1 MNFFF
6 ELNFLSILI
15 FILFICISFLE
26 ISRKDKIKKNLFY
39 ISLFFSTISCFTNFI
54 YLTNFSFIN
63 NYNLIIYFSLFLTF
77 FLYFFI
83 CIIDFSFVK
92 MRFFF
97 IVYFSFILI
106 LYNFL
111 TLNSYNNNNNFIF
124 LENKFLS
131 THIIL
136 SFLSYSFLSISAL
149 SSIAVFLQEK
159 NLKSSLKKT
168 NFFLN
173 SLPSIYEGE
182 RITIKLLYATQIF
195 LLLSLFSGFY
205 YTTEITSNINDFF
218 NEKSI
223 LSSLTFFMI
232 CILLFIR
239 YFFGVSGKKVF
250 NIVLLSYF
258 FINLSYFG
266 IRLL

>member
-1 MNFFF
+1 MNLFF

-15 FILFICISFLE
+15 FVLFFFISFLE
-26 ISRKDKIKKNLFY
+26 INRKDKVKKNLFY
-39 ISLFFSTISCFTNFI
+39 ISLLFTTISCLLNFR
-54 YLTNFSFIN
+54 YLTNFNFVN

-83 CIIDFSFVK
+83 CIIDFSFIK

-97 IVYFSFILI
+97 IAYFSFILI
-106 LYNFL
+106 SYNL
-111 TLNSYNNNNNFIF
+111 LELNSYKSNNFFIA
-124 LENKFLS
+124 EDKFLS

-149 SSIAVFLQEK
+149 SSIAIFLQEK
-159 NLKSSLKKT
+159 NLKSSST
-168 NFFLN
+168 RVNFFFN
-173 SLPSIYEGE
+173 SLPSIYESE
-182 RITIKLLYATQIF
+182 RITIKLLYATQVF

-205 YTTEITSNINDFF
+205 YTTEITNNINDFF

-223 LSSLTFFMI
+223 LSSLTFILI
-232 CILLFIR
+232 CILLLIR

-266 IRLL
+266 IKLL

>member
-15 FILFICISFLE
+15 FILFVCISFLE
-26 ISRKDKIKKNLFY
+26 ISRKDKVKKNLFF

-83 CIIDFSFVK
+83 CIVDFSFVK

-106 LYNFL
+106 LFNCL
-111 TLNSYNNNNNFIF
+111 TLHSYDNNNFFI

-131 THIIL
+131 THIIS

-149 SSIAVFLQEK
+149 SSFAIFLQEK
-159 NLKSSLKKT
+159 NLKSPLKKT

-173 SLPSIYEGE
+173 SIPSIYESE
-182 RITIKLLYATQIF
+182 RITIKLLYATQVFLIF
-195 LLLSLFSGFY
+195 SLFSGFY
-205 YTTEITSNINDFF
+205 YTTEITNNINDFF

-223 LSSLTFFMI
+223 LSSLTFILI
-232 CILLFIR
+232 CILLLIR

-266 IRLL
+266 IKLL

>member
-1 MNFFF
+1 
-6 ELNFLSILI
+6 
-15 FILFICISFLE
+15 
-26 ISRKDKIKKNLFY
+26 
-39 ISLFFSTISCFTNFI
+39 
-54 YLTNFSFIN
+54 
-63 NYNLIIYFSLFLTF
+63 
-77 FLYFFI
+77 
-83 CIIDFSFVK
+83 

-106 LYNFL
+106 LFNFL
-111 TLNSYNNNNNFIF
+111 TLHSYDDNNFFI

-149 SSIAVFLQEK
+149 SSFAIFLQEK
-159 NLKSSLKKT
+159 NLKSPLKKT

-173 SLPSIYEGE
+173 SIPSIYESE
-182 RITIKLLYATQIF
+182 RITIKLLYATQVF
-195 LLLSLFSGFY
+195 LILSLFSGFY
-205 YTTEITSNINDFF
+205 YTTEITNNINDFF

-223 LSSLTFFMI
+223 LSSLTFILI
-232 CILLFIR
+232 CILLLIR

-266 IRLL
+266 IKLL

>member
-15 FILFICISFLE
+15 FILFVCISFLE
-26 ISRKDKIKKNLFY
+26 INRKDKIKKNLFFV
-39 ISLFFSTISCFTNFI
+39 SLFFSTISCFVNFI
-54 YLTNFSFIN
+54 HLTNFEFIN

-83 CIIDFSFVK
+83 CIVDFSFIK

-97 IVYFSFILI
+97 IVYFSFILM
-106 LYNFL
+106 LYNSL
-111 TLNSYNNNNNFIF
+111 TLYSYNNNNFLI

-149 SSIAVFLQEK
+149 SSIAIFLQEK
-159 NLKSSLKKT
+159 NLKSSLTRT
-168 NFFLN
+168 NFFFN
-173 SLPSIYEGE
+173 SLPSIYESE
-182 RITIKLLYATQIF
+182 KIKIKLLYATQIF

-205 YTTEITSNINDFF
+205 YTTEITNNINDFF

-223 LSSLTFFMI
+223 LSSLTFMLI
-232 CILLFIR
+232 CILLLIR

-266 IRLL
+266 IKLL